1 MITLVPIKGAP
12 GYRIDMENEKVYSYR
27 NGNLKELAVR
37 TIYKSL
43 TLRIDG
49 KPVGST
55 VYRLMYAVQ
64 NDLDLLKI
72 PEGLCIGKDADGNI
86 RASVRAQLAQ
96 RALDARWKK
105 RPQFADLCSDIKLIE
120 DYYNGSTD
128 KLLEKLHKIEKKV
141 KNSYMFMHGY
151 CEEKADIISSMAVD
165 SYLDSLANG
174 KPSIYILY
182 SIFRY
187 ARFHSYRLHRLRIR
201 DDGRVIRIES

>member
-86 RASVRAQLAQ
+86 RASVRSQLAQ
-96 RALDARWKK
+96 RALEARWKK
-105 RPQFADLCSDIKLIE
+105 RPQFDNLCSDIKLIKL
-120 DYYNGSTD
+120 YYKGDTS

-141 KNSYMFMHGY
+141 KNDYMFMHGFS
-151 CEEKADIISSMAVD
+151 EEKADIISSMAVD
-165 SYLDSLANG
+165 SYLDSLEKGN
-174 KPSIYILY
+174 PSIHIQH
-182 SIFRY
+182 SISKY
-187 ARFHSYRLHRLRIR
+187 ARFHSFRLHRLRAR

>member
-43 TLRIDG
+43 TLHIDG
-49 KPVGST
+49 KLVGST

-64 NDLDLLKI
+64 NGLDLLKI

-86 RASVRAQLAQ
+86 RASVRSQLAQ
-96 RALDARWKK
+96 RAIEARWKN
-105 RPQFADLCSDIKLIE
+105 RPQFSGLCSDIELIKM
-120 DYYNGSTD
+120 YYNGQTF

-141 KNSYMFMHGY
+141 KNDYVFMHGFS
-151 CEEKADIISSMAVD
+151 EEKADIISSMAID

-174 KPSIYILY
+174 KPSVYIQQ
-182 SIFRY
+182 SISKY
-187 ARFHSYRLHRLRIR
+187 ARFHSFRLHRLRCR